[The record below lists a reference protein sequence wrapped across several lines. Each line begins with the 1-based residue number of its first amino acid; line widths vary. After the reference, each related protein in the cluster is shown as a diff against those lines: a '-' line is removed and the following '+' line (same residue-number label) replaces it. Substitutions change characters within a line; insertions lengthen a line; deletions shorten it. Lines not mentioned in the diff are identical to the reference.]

1 MWCRSERSKRSRRI
15 LFGCLWCKCRKR
27 IAPPHSPF
35 FLSVFLTLSLLCISE
50 PIGAAQRRVTQISAE
65 AKTGCLVET
74 ETIAEIL
81 QNPSDTPSATHTQM
95 ARKNR
100 KWSHRAAPSPSL
112 ACYCRSQPIPWQITS
127 NKRELKERGRASG
140 GRVTETVSNYNYA
153 NVPAGQPIS
162 AVPPPPL
169 FSPSVPQ
176 MVIALIIRSCD

>member
-1 MWCRSERSKRSRRI
+1 MWLSPHHKINSSCLNRILWKWVAELDQPWMWCRSERSKRSRRI

-65 AKTGCLVET
+65 AKTGCLVEA

-100 KWSHRAAPSPSL
+100 KWSHRAVPSPSL
-112 ACYCRSQPIPWQITS
+112 ACYCRSQPIPW
-127 NKRELKERGRASG
+127 AD
-140 GRVTETVSNYNYA
+140 Y
-153 NVPAGQPIS
+153 
-162 AVPPPPL
+162 
-169 FSPSVPQ
+169 F
-176 MVIALIIRSCD
+176 

>member
-81 QNPSDTPSATHTQM
+81 QNPSDTPLCYTYTNGKEKQEVISPRCTLPLPCLLLSFSA
-95 ARKNR
+95 N
-100 KWSHRAAPSPSL
+100 PL
-112 ACYCRSQPIPWQITS
+112 
-127 NKRELKERGRASG
+127 GRLLLTKGS
-140 GRVTETVSNYNYA
+140 
-153 NVPAGQPIS
+153 
-162 AVPPPPL
+162 
-169 FSPSVPQ
+169 
-176 MVIALIIRSCD
+176 